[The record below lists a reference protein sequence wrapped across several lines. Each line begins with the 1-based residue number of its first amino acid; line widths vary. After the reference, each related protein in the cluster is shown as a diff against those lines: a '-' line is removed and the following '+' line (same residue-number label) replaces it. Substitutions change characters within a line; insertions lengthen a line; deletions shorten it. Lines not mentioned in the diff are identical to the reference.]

1 LRSYERDWPAQR
13 QTGSPWFQSHEHKEE
28 DVRKL
33 IAAAA
38 IVAVVFVLGCQDTQ
52 KVTEL
57 QGQVDKMTQQITEM
71 EGQVAKLTAERDSLS
86 KLVTEM
92 TGKKPAGTTKPP
104 VKKSTGGRTPVPP
117 TKK

>member
-1 LRSYERDWPAQR
+1 MV
-13 QTGSPWFQSHEHKEE
+13 QSHGHKEE

-38 IVAVVFVLGCQDTQ
+38 ILAVVFVLGCQDTQ

-57 QGQVDKMTQQITEM
+57 QGQLDKANQQITELT
-71 EGQVAKLTAERDSLS
+71 GQLQVVTAEKDSIAKVL
-86 KLVTEM
+86 M
-92 TGKKPAGTTKPP
+92 DMQAKKPATKTVTKPP
-104 VKKSTGGRTPVPP
+104 AKGGLKPP

>member
-1 LRSYERDWPAQR
+1 MVK
-13 QTGSPWFQSHEHKEE
+13 SHEHKEE

-38 IVAVVFVLGCQDTQ
+38 ILAVVFVLGCQDTK

-57 QGQVDKMTQQITEM
+57 QGQVDKMNQQITEM
-71 EGQVAKLTAERDSLS
+71 TGQVAKITAERDSLNKVVVDLMA
-86 KLVTEM
+86 KLPQPKGAKT
-92 TGKKPAGTTKPP
+92 TTPAPAK
-104 VKKSTGGRTPVPP
+104 GGLKPP

>member
-1 LRSYERDWPAQR
+1 MV
-13 QTGSPWFQSHEHKEE
+13 QSHGHKEE

-38 IVAVVFVLGCQDTQ
+38 ILAVVFVLGCQDTQ

-57 QGQVDKMTQQITEM
+57 QGQLDKANQQITELT
-71 EGQVAKLTAERDSLS
+71 GQLQMVTAEKDSIAKVL
-86 KLVTEM
+86 M
-92 TGKKPAGTTKPP
+92 DMQAKKPAAKGTKTV
-104 VKKSTGGRTPVPP
+104 VKTPAGAKKAAPP

>member
-1 LRSYERDWPAQR
+1 MVKN
-13 QTGSPWFQSHEHKEE
+13 HEHKEE

-38 IVAVVFVLGCQDTQ
+38 ILAVVFVVGCQDTK

-57 QGQVDKMTQQITEM
+57 QGTVDKLTQQVTDM
-71 EGQVAKLTAERDSLS
+71 TGQVAKLTTERDSLNKVVADLMA
-86 KLVTEM
+86 KLPQPKG
-92 TGKKPAGTTKPP
+92 GKTITKAP
-104 VKKSTGGRTPVPP
+104 TGGGTVKPP